1 MANTLLNISMITNEA
16 LRILVNNLVF
26 AKYVTRSYDGAF
38 GVSGAKI
45 GTTLNVRKPVQY
57 IGGEGPVLQIEDITE
72 TSVPITLNRQPHVG
86 ITFTSADLLLA
97 IDEFSKRLIQ
107 PAVANIAN
115 KTDLAVAQL
124 AQMVWNQAAS
134 TTPGVVPN
142 DINYF
147 LNSQTKLNNNA
158 TPSDGQRHV
167 VVTSKIESQITYTLR
182 TLFQSSMQIKEQYE
196 KGMMGTAAGYE
207 WSMDQNVY
215 TQTVGALGT
224 SGAIAS
230 NPVVSGNG
238 QTGNSINTRG
248 WDDSIANILNVGD
261 IFQIAGVHL
270 VNPQSRQSSGDLQDF
285 VVAAPVTSSNTGTAT
300 ITFNPPITT
309 AGAYQTVDASPV
321 DGAAITVYGVPYGSF
336 STIAGAQSPQPMGF
350 HPDAFCLACADLPLP
365 QGVDMAAR
373 ASDDELALAL
383 RLVRQYD
390 INSDR
395 FPCRV
400 DFLFGTAAL
409 RPQLACRIPS

>member
-45 GTTLNVRKPVQY
+45 GTTLNVRKPVRY

-97 IDEFSKRLIQ
+97 IDEFSKRLVQ

-115 KTDLAVAQL
+115 KADLAVAQL
-124 AQMVWNQAAS
+124 YQLVWNQAAS
-134 TTPGVVPN
+134 TVPGVTPN
-142 DINYF
+142 DLNYF

-167 VVTSKIESQITYTLR
+167 IVTPKIESAITYTLKS
-182 TLFQSSMQIKEQYE
+182 LFQSSMQIKEQYE

-224 SGAIAS
+224 AGAIAS
-230 NPVVSGNG
+230 NPTVSAAG
-238 QTGNSINTRG
+238 QTGNSVTTTG
-248 WDDSIANILNVGD
+248 WDHNINNILNVGD
-261 IFQIAGVHL
+261 IVQFAGSHL
-270 VNPQSRQSSGDLQDF
+270 VNPQNRQSTGDLQDF
-285 VVAAPVTSSNTGTAT
+285 VVAAPVNSDNAGAAT
-300 ITFNPPITT
+300 ITFNPPIVT
-309 AGAYQTVDASPV
+309 AGAYQTVDQSPTNG
-321 DGAAITVYGVPYGSF
+321 GAVTVYGVAFGAF
-336 STIAGAQSPQPMGF
+336 STIAGVQSPQSMGF
-350 HPDAFCLACADLPLP
+350 HPDALCLACADLPLP

-373 ASDDELALAL
+373 ASDDELGLAL

-400 DFLFGTAAL
+400 NFLFGTAAL
-409 RPQLACRIPS
+409 RPELAVRIPG